1 VLSDYLVV
9 HQVHPVEKNAFLRH
23 SQEIFI
29 SRQITGHLLIPG
41 YRPGAIGAI
50 MVIEQNDPVALFSI
64 YKVMCRILHIE
75 QGIQNLVS
83 CPVTGCQAIDLDSLL
98 QERTMNQKVAIR
110 YSVSFKQQVV
120 EELESGQLY

>member
-1 VLSDYLVV
+1 MLSDYLVV

-50 MVIEQNDPVALFSI
+50 MVIEQNDPVALFQRFADVDI
-64 YKVMCRILHIE
+64 FENR
-75 QGIQNLVS
+75 Q
-83 CPVTGCQAIDLDSLL
+83 LL
-98 QERTMNQKVAIR
+98 ADPGFRFENFVRRSTFLRFVQSKN
-110 YSVSFKQQVV
+110 
-120 EELESGQLY
+120 GG

>member
-1 VLSDYLVV
+1 
-9 HQVHPVEKNAFLRH
+9 
-23 SQEIFI
+23 
-29 SRQITGHLLIPG
+29 
-41 YRPGAIGAI
+41 
-50 MVIEQNDPVALFSI
+50 
-64 YKVMCRILHIE
+64 
-75 QGIQNLVS
+75 VS